1 MSIEVKQKIKDVADD
16 FAMPAKKLI
25 EIVGKFYEKPKSSSQ
40 NLSEDQL
47 NVIVDYITQQNQ
59 IDSIE
64 QVFAAAAQ
72 KKEAPAPAP
81 AQQAKPAAPAQAG
94 NQPRLQGGQNQPR
107 PQQTAAQPAAKQ
119 PQPERKRE
127 RRDKQRKA
135 ELHGV
140 CSLFLTFSEFCG
152 ITGLKCSARR
162 R

>member
-81 AQQAKPAAPAQAG
+81 VAAPVVEEVPVADDSELIAVISAAVAMMMEDGSAFTVRRVRRVQNAPAWQKAG
-94 NQPRLQGGQNQPR
+94 
-107 PQQTAAQPAAKQ
+107 
-119 PQPERKRE
+119 RE
-127 RRDKQRKA
+127 EQVYSR
-135 ELHGV
+135 
-140 CSLFLTFSEFCG
+140 F
-152 ITGLKCSARR
+152 
-162 R
+162 